1 MGEIRKWYGDRK
13 LQEKIKGTF
22 TIYSESSAILVL
34 HAGEVMVTI
43 EKEGVQTAKNQPLS
57 AERMERQIR
66 KTGDS
71 PFVFEALDVYAGD
84 DVFVPMQFLNEIRRE
99 GLMELEQQML
109 RKFRRTCSESWETL
123 FGEEGRTK
131 TAEES
136 GIRRKSERCC
146 IINVSVETRE
156 QLTALLKLDEISGYY
171 LGYEMFEPKLFDRQ
185 APEFIRQLR
194 RMGKQVYLS
203 LPPCYKRRRTVLRR
217 TLSETVDSGR
227 LIWFP
232 CKKSGVFCMLKMHG
246 LQSYAV
252 LDQNLYTMN
261 QQAQRF
267 WGEQGAAKDTAS
279 LELNEKELRQRH
291 NHRSEMII
299 YGYTPMMI
307 SAQCLKKIWI
317 PVQNSMRYS
326 P

>member
-66 KTGDS
+66 KTGIRPS
-71 PFVFEALDVYAGD
+71 FLKLWMYMQGD

-123 FGEEGRTK
+123 FGEEGGTK

-171 LGYEMFEPKLFDRQ
+171 LGYEMFEPKPF
-185 APEFIRQLR
+185 
-194 RMGKQVYLS
+194 
-203 LPPCYKRRRTVLRR
+203 
-217 TLSETVDSGR
+217 
-227 LIWFP
+227 
-232 CKKSGVFCMLKMHG
+232 
-246 LQSYAV
+246 
-252 LDQNLYTMN
+252 
-261 QQAQRF
+261 
-267 WGEQGAAKDTAS
+267 
-279 LELNEKELRQRH
+279 
-291 NHRSEMII
+291 
-299 YGYTPMMI
+299 
-307 SAQCLKKIWI
+307 
-317 PVQNSMRYS
+317 
-326 P
+326 